1 MKKRFLPLLL
11 TGALLVACGSSQS
24 TTTSTTSSSTASTAS
39 TTTTQLVVATAQKD
53 PQAELDALAISNQ
66 AIDYSRI
73 SESDCG
79 KYSLVVKKTEILFF
93 QWKNNTWQDQS
104 NLLGS
109 DSEMEPFLVT
119 THDYTSDDVRDFL
132 VSYNKDGQN
141 GGHQF
146 GGVFLEIDCRWQWAE
161 FVGYGGEITET
172 LDLLDYDKTT
182 KDLIAW
188 DYGPQGRADV
198 IVTFNSQTNQFE
210 TMTLSADDV
219 DPEFNQSQSQPSVSV
234 IGVRCQDG
242 LPLSSGCYAVYSN
255 GTTRGIDGYGPWIG
269 NVIASTQFL
278 NAMGDRICVQM
289 YSNGRGKS
297 SYC

>member
-1 MKKRFLPLLL
+1 MKKQLPPLLL
-11 TGALLVACGSSQS
+11 TSALLVACGSSRS
-24 TTTSTTSSSTASTAS
+24 TVTSTTSSSTTSTAS
-39 TTTTQLVVATAQKD
+39 TTTTQLVVATAQKE
-53 PQAELDALAISNQ
+53 PQAELNALAKSNQ

-79 KYSLVVKKTEILFF
+79 KFSLVVKKTKVLFF

-109 DSEMEPFLVT
+109 DSGTEPFLVT
-119 THDYTSDDVRDFL
+119 THDYTGDGVRDFL
-132 VSYNKDGQN
+132 VSYNEDGQN

-146 GGVFLEIDCRWQWAE
+146 GGIFLEINCRWQWAE
-161 FVGYGGEITET
+161 FVGYGGYVSET

-188 DYGPQGRADV
+188 NYGPQGRADV
-198 IVTFNSQTNQFE
+198 IVTFNSETNQFE

-219 DPEFNQSQSQPSVSV
+219 DPELSQSQPSVSV

-242 LPLSSGCYAVYSN
+242 LALSSGCYAVYSN
-255 GTTRGIDGYGPWIG
+255 GATRGIDGYGPWVG
-269 NVIASTQFL
+269 NVIASTQFFD
-278 NAMGDRICVQM
+278 AMGERICVQM